1 MTCSFKFAHFFTEKI
16 IVAKPVQSTLTQVEK
31 FEFLNKRS
39 NILCKIKKYVDTS
52 LGQSSNFF
60 FKWK

>member
-16 IVAKPVQSTLTQVEK
+16 IVVKPVQSTLTQVEK

-39 NILCKIKKYVDTS
+39 NILCKIKKYVDNS

-60 FKWK
+60 FK